1 MNYPKIGIRP
11 CIDGRWGGVR
21 ESLEK
26 QTMGMAEAAKAL
38 IESNLRYPDGT
49 AVQCVISETTI
60 GGGAEAA
67 KCANQFA
74 AENVVATLSVTPCWC
89 YGSETFDMDRIQSK
103 LFGDLTEQS
112 VPVRFILLQLWQLLH
127 RRGFR
132 LSQFTAMMFRIWM
145 IQAFLLMLLRR
156 FCALP
161 VLQSALA
168 G

>member
-89 YGSETFDMDRIQSK
+89 YG
-103 LFGDLTEQS
+103 
-112 VPVRFILLQLWQLLH
+112 
-127 RRGFR
+127 
-132 LSQFTAMMFRIWM
+132 
-145 IQAFLLMLLRR
+145 
-156 FCALP
+156 
-161 VLQSALA
+161 
-168 G
+168 